1 MSSTFHGLQVAKRGM
16 DAQQAALYTIGHNVS
31 NANTPGYTRQ
41 RVSLETFPAYP
52 APGMNQTGTAGQ
64 IGMGVEASTVE
75 RIRDTFL
82 DTQYR
87 DETIKVGYWDARAGA
102 LEKMEE
108 IMNEPTEDGLS
119 AVFNQFFESIQDVAS
134 HPSEAGA
141 RSVMIERAEAVGDTF
156 SYLSTS
162 LKTVQGDLQN
172 ERDVAVTQV
181 NSLLEQISNV
191 NQQIQNVEPNGYL
204 PNDLYDERDR
214 LLDEISKFMPV
225 SLEYT
230 KSSGNASATSEGVV
244 TVQLQTSQGPI
255 TLLDGKTHQ
264 VNAISL
270 KTNQDSYVTEIHI
283 GDEIRNPESF
293 PQGKLKGLI
302 EASGYIDN
310 SGNKTGVYASMIDD
324 LDEMAYEFV
333 NWFNDKHQQGV
344 TLDGDTGMSFFNE
357 ISQKEGA
364 ATGIVITDTIKQNTN
379 NIAAAS
385 SASSGDDGTGR
396 KGDGQN
402 AQLLS
407 QFRQKVLINSG
418 NQAVSLDGFYQ
429 SVIGQMSVDAQQ
441 ANRLKSNSETLQGAV
456 EQRRQSTSAVSL
468 DEEMTNMIQFQHAYN
483 ASARMVT
490 MIDEML
496 DKIVNGLGTGGR

>member
-52 APGMNQTGTAGQ
+52 APGMNQPGTAGQ
-64 IGMGVEASTVE
+64 IGMGVEANTVE
-75 RIRDTFL
+75 RIRDAFL

-87 DETIKVGYWDARAGA
+87 DETIKVGYWGARAGA

-119 AVFNQFFESIQDVAS
+119 AVFNQFFEAIQDVAS

-162 LKTVQGDLQN
+162 LKTIQGDLQN
-172 ERDVAVTQV
+172 ERNVAVTQV
-181 NSLLEQISNV
+181 NSLLEQMNNV
-191 NQQIQNVEPNGYL
+191 NQQIKNVEPNGYL

-214 LLDEISKFMPV
+214 LLDELSKFMPV

-230 KSSGNASATSEGVV
+230 KSSGNASAQSEGVV
-244 TVQLQTSQGPI
+244 TVQLQTSRGPI
-255 TLLDGKTHQ
+255 TLLDGQNHQ

-270 KTNQDSYVTEIHI
+270 TTNQDSYVTEIHI
-283 GDEIRNPESF
+283 GDQSWNPELF
-293 PQGKLKGLI
+293 PQGKLKGVI
-302 EASGYIDN
+302 EASGFINN
-310 SGNKTGVYASMIDD
+310 SSNKTGVYASMIDH

-333 NWFNDKHQQGV
+333 NWFNDVHQQGV
-344 TLDGDTGMSFFNE
+344 TLDGETNITFFNDV
-357 ISQKEGA
+357 SQKEGA
-364 ATGIVITDTIKQNTN
+364 AAAIVIADKIKRNTN
-379 NIAAAS
+379 SIAAAS
-385 SASSGDDGTGR
+385 GVVGSDR
-396 KGDGQN
+396 QGDGQN

-418 NQAVSLDGFYQ
+418 NQDVSLDGFYQ
-429 SVIGQMSVDAQQ
+429 SIIGQMSVDAQQ

>member
-31 NANTPGYTRQ
+31 NANTSGYTRQ

-162 LKTVQGDLQN
+162 LKTIQGDLQN

-181 NSLLEQISNV
+181 NSLLEQINNV

-244 TVQLQTSQGPI
+244 TVQLQTSQGPT

-264 VNAISL
+264 VNAISVT
-270 KTNQDSYVTEIHI
+270 TNQDYYVTEIHI

-344 TLDGDTGMSFFNE
+344 TLDGDNGVSFFNE

-364 ATGIVITDTIKQNTN
+364 ATGIVIADKIKQNTN

-385 SASSGDDGTGR
+385 GAAGTDR
-396 KGDGQN
+396 QGDGQN

>member
-52 APGMNQTGTAGQ
+52 APGMNQTGAAGQ

-172 ERDVAVTQV
+172 ERDVALTQV

-364 ATGIVITDTIKQNTN
+364 ATGIVIADTIKQNTN

-496 DKIVNGLGTGGR
+496 DKVVNGLGTGGR